1 MQAYAVCVPTWQSR
15 AVLLQIVPGFRVGIV
30 PVLGTM
36 PSMFGM
42 AAASHIL
49 CQLAEQPFNPEP
61 IMEVTTLQFE
71 TQMARLLEREETKFG
86 DCDSVAVDYNDV
98 RLVSHDMHYSADALH
113 TVFHQ
118 VTVTQ
123 VAPQVVRC
131 AES

>member
-1 MQAYAVCVPTWQSR
+1 
-15 AVLLQIVPGFRVGIV
+15 
-30 PVLGTM
+30 M

-61 IMEVTTLQFE
+61 VMEVTTLQIE

-98 RLVSHDMHYSADALH
+98 RLVSHDMHYSATLC
-113 TVFHQ
+113 FIMLL
-118 VTVTQ
+118 
-123 VAPQVVRC
+123 
-131 AES
+131 